1 MARVLPGAVLMA
13 ALAVAAVAGCGSHP
27 AAVALPK
34 KPTTA
39 QLARVSGARPS
50 TRQLVIAA
58 YEGYWRAT
66 NEAVNSRNPAS
77 AKTILAAYIPSRSVS
92 GLVKGLSVL
101 WRRHE
106 IVYGSP
112 IFHIMAVKITGSQT
126 AAVHDCIDLSHTGF
140 EDSKTGQIVGGIG
153 QKHDYL
159 VTTLA
164 YEHGRWLVT
173 GAIPVVRSCT

>member
-1 MARVLPGAVLMA
+1 MARVLPGAVLTA
-13 ALAVAAVAGCGSHP
+13 ALAVVAVAGCGSHP

-34 KPTTA
+34 KPTA
-39 QLARVSGARPS
+39 EQLARVSTTQPS

-58 YEGYWRAT
+58 YEGYWQAT
-66 NEAVNSRNPAS
+66 NEAVNSRNPSS
-77 AKTILAAYIPSRSVS
+77 AKTILAAYIPSQSVS

-101 WRRHE
+101 WQRHE
-106 IVYGSP
+106 IVYGGP
-112 IFHIMAVKITGSQT
+112 VFHIMAVKMTSSHT
-126 AAVHDCIDLSHTGF
+126 AAVHDCIDLSHMGF
-140 EDSKTGQIVGGIG
+140 ENSQTRQIVGGIG

-159 VTTLA
+159 ITTLA

>member
-1 MARVLPGAVLMA
+1 MVRVLPGAVLTA
-13 ALAVAAVAGCGSHP
+13 VLAVGAVTGCGSHP

-34 KPTTA
+34 KPTAA
-39 QLARVSGARPS
+39 QLARVSATRSS
-50 TRQLVIAA
+50 TRQLVVAA

-66 NEAVNSRNPAS
+66 NEAVNSRNPGS
-77 AKTILAAYIPSRSVS
+77 AKTILAAYIPSGSIS

-106 IVYGSP
+106 IVYGGP
-112 IFHIMAVKITGSQT
+112 VFHIMTVKMTGSQT
-126 AAVHDCIDLSHTGF
+126 AAVHDCIDLSHMGF
-140 EDSKTGQIVGGIG
+140 EDSRTGQIVGGIG

-159 VTTLA
+159 ITTLA

>member
-1 MARVLPGAVLMA
+1 MARVLPGAVLTA

-34 KPTTA
+34 KPTAA
-39 QLARVSGARPS
+39 QLARVSPTRQS
-50 TRQLVIAA
+50 IRQLVIAA

-66 NEAVNSRNPAS
+66 NEAINSRNPAS
-77 AKTILAAYIPSRSVS
+77 ATTILAAYIPSLSVPE
-92 GLVKGLSVL
+92 LVKGMNAL

-112 IFHIMAVKITGSQT
+112 VFHIMAVKITGSQA
-126 AAVHDCIDLSHTGF
+126 AAVHDCIDLSHMGF
-140 EDSKTGQIVGGIG
+140 EDSRTGRIVGGIG

-159 VTTLA
+159 ITTLA
-164 YEHGRWLVT
+164 REHGRWLVT